1 MTRVSAINN
10 HPASGRMKLYRVET
24 PSVFGLAVYVID
36 LTENVLC
43 KL

>member
-1 MTRVSAINN
+1 MATGECYKQLSCFGQDEVVPRGDAI
-10 HPASGRMKLYRVET
+10 
-24 PSVFGLAVYVID
+24 GLAVYVID